1 MCDDYVLLNHRNVSL
16 ALAPYLSQAVGLPVC
31 GVVLHLQTRPVLHL
45 PHYNSAEW
53 CYTYKPDQ
61 CYTSRITTS
70 RSGAT
75 PTNHTSAIPPA
86 EWCYTYKPDQC
97 YTSRTTTSGSGAT
110 PTNQTSATPPALQ
123 QRGVVLHLQT
133 RPVLHLPH
141 YNSAEWCYTYKPD
154 HCYTSRITTARS
166 GATPTNQTSAT
177 PPTLQPRGVVLH
189 LQTRPVLYLPHYNS
203 AEWCY
208 TYIPD
213 QCYTSRITTS
223 RSGAT
228 PTNHTSAIPPAEWCY
243 TYKPDQCY
251 TSRTTTSGSGATP
264 TNQTSATP
272 PALQQRGVVLHLQTR
287 PVLHL
292 PHYNL
297 AEWCYTYKPYQ
308 CYTSR
313 GVVLHLQTRPVLHLP
328 HYNLREW
335 CYTYKPYQCYT
346 SRITTARSGATPTNQ
361 TSATPPA
368 SQPRGVVL
376 QQLTRPVLHLPH
388 YNSAE
393 WCYTY
398 KPDQCYTARIT
409 TTRSVA
415 TPTNQTSA
423 TPPAL
428 QPRGVVLHLLTKPV
442 LHRPHYNSAEWCFT
456 Y

>member
-1 MCDDYVLLNHRNVSL
+1 M
-16 ALAPYLSQAVGLPVC
+16 P
-31 GVVLHLQTRPVLHL
+31 HLQTRPVLHL
-45 PHYNSAEW
+45 LHYNSAEW

-75 PTNHTSAIPPA
+75 PTYQTSAI
-86 EWCYTYKPDQC
+86 
-97 YTSRTTTSGSGAT
+97 S
-110 PTNQTSATPPALQ
+110 PALQ

-141 YNSAEWCYTYKPD
+141 YNLVVHTYKPD
-154 HCYTSRITTARS
+154 ITPPALQLAEWCSTYKPDQCYTSCITTSQS
-166 GATPTNQTSAT
+166 GVTRTNQTSAT
-177 PPTLQPRGVVLH
+177 PPALQPRRVVLH
-189 LQTRPVLYLPHYNS
+189 LQTRPVLHLPHYNS

-208 TYIPD
+208 TFKPD

-223 RSGAT
+223 R
-228 PTNHTSAIPPAEWCY
+228 
-243 TYKPDQCY
+243 
-251 TSRTTTSGSGATP
+251 SGATP

-297 AEWCYTYKPYQ
+297 AEWCYTYKPDQ
-308 CYTSR
+308 CYTSRIRTLRNGATPRNQTSATPPALPPR

-328 HYNLREW
+328 HYNLAEW
-335 CYTYKPYQCYT
+335 CYTYKLDQCYT

-368 SQPRGVVL
+368 LQQRGVVL
-376 QQLTRPVLHLPH
+376 HLQTRPVLHLPH
-388 YNSAE
+388 YNLAE

-398 KPDQCYTARIT
+398 KPDQCYSSRIT
-409 TTRSVA
+409 TSRSGA

-428 QPRGVVLHLLTKPV
+428 QQRRVVLHL
-442 LHRPHYNSAEWCFT
+442 
-456 Y
+456 